1 MFEDGMF
8 VTAGGRKNHMFI
20 YGKTPKKLGPSLR
33 RKMSACLPRRPYG
46 VPRER
51 CPFSVR
57 VRGVSIR
64 VFKSFR
70 REASDR
76 PSLPYP
82 ELGRVTASD
91 TICLLM

>member
-1 MFEDGMF
+1 M
-8 VTAGGRKNHMFI
+8 
-20 YGKTPKKLGPSLR
+20 PPQS
-33 RKMSACLPRRPYG
+33 PYG

-51 CPFSVR
+51 CPFSGR
-57 VRGVSIR
+57 VGEVSIR

-82 ELGRVTASD
+82 GLGRVTASD
-91 TICLLM
+91 TLFLLM